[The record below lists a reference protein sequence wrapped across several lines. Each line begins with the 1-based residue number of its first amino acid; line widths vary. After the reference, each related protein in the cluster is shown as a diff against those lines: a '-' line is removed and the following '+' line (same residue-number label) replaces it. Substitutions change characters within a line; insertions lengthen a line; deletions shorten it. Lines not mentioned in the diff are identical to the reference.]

1 MRLDQLLGTQGP
13 HVRNLS
19 AVTESV
25 FSSHTVHSMLSSI
38 GSGASHVSEVCRLA
52 RDMAKDGITL
62 AGVSDLASLGS
73 SGAQLKKQ
81 ERDLHVYAKRGF
93 EVPLEPYEFFVEGL
107 NSQAECIPV
116 KCSAVLIHEMMHAV
130 MQSGHLGRGIHG
142 CNEPRR
148 PGDVLAAPRQLGAL
162 GLGQGAEQCA

>member
-1 MRLDQLLGTQGP
+1 MVRLDQLLGTQGP

-38 GSGASHVSEVCRLA
+38 GSGASRVSEVCRQA

-73 SGAQLKKQ
+73 SEAQLKKP
-81 ERDLHVYAKRGF
+81 G
-93 EVPLEPYEFFVEGL
+93 EGP
-107 NSQAECIPV
+107 ACICP
-116 KCSAVLIHEMMHAV
+116 KKL
-130 MQSGHLGRGIHG
+130 
-142 CNEPRR
+142 
-148 PGDVLAAPRQLGAL
+148 
-162 GLGQGAEQCA
+162 